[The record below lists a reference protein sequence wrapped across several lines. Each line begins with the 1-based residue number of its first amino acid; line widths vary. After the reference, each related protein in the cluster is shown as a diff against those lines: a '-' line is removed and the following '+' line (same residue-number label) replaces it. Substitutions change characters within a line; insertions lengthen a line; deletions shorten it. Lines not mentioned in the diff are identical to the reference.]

1 MASTPEK
8 TYINT
13 FKILCTKKFV
23 DQKKIKKDPK
33 IPAAL

>member
-1 MASTPEK
+1 MASTPDK

-23 DQKKIKKDPK
+23 AHNFVKKDPK